1 VLNRL
6 HIKLYSFTW
15 ILVFVICILPFL
27 SILIRLVPRSEL
39 LSLLWEP
46 AVLKSLLLT
55 LQIGFS
61 ALFLALLIGLPV
73 SYLIART
80 NIPGRAFFQTW
91 LLFPYFIPSFLFA
104 ISWVVLALPQV
115 GLLNRLAG
123 KDWISIYTFGGLVF
137 VTCNAFF
144 PIIVTSVSKGLASM
158 DPSLEEAARICGGTP
173 RKVFFKI
180 TLPCQIPV
188 IVGASIL
195 FFLLTLSSFGIP
207 AILGNPS
214 KLFVLTTQIY
224 TFSKMGGLD
233 GVNKGFVVSLWLMAF
248 AVALTTVGSWLNRKY
263 QVKLTTGKASR
274 PSLMSLGKW
283 RIPCFVLLTILFLLF
298 VFLPLGALFLSS
310 FLKVAGVLRLDNF
323 GFHNYHYLFQMNET
337 VTAFGNSFGLAFLGG
352 LSCCGLG
359 FLVSY
364 FATRAPGRSPRLLEN
379 AATLPFS
386 MPGTVIALALIVS
399 FGTGWGW
406 GELSLMGTPL
416 LLLIAY
422 VSKDLAIAVQSIIP
436 AMGQIDK
443 SLEEAGRVSGAS
455 SFEVTNRI
463 LFPLVFPSLQGVFLL
478 SALPMISELTMSVL
492 LFGPGTETLGTLIF
506 QLQDYSNPLAAC
518 ALASVVV
525 VVLGIGMFFSRWLSR
540 STL

>member
-1 VLNRL
+1 MRL
-6 HIKLYSFTW
+6 A
-15 ILVFVICILPFL
+15 
-27 SILIRLVPRSEL
+27 PRMEL

-46 AVLKSLLLT
+46 TVLKSLLLT
-55 LQIGFS
+55 LRIGFS
-61 ALFLALLIGLPV
+61 SLFFALLLGLPV
-73 SYLIART
+73 SYLITRT
-80 NIPGRAFFQTW
+80 NIKGRSFFQTW

-123 KDWISIYTFGGLVF
+123 RDWISIYTFSSLVF

-144 PIIVTSVSKGLASM
+144 PIIVTSLSKGLTSM
-158 DPSLEEAARICGGTP
+158 DPSLEEAARVCGGSP
-173 RKVFFKI
+173 WKVFFKI

-195 FFLLTLSSFGIP
+195 FLLLTLSSFGIP

-224 TFSKMGGLD
+224 TYSKMGGLD
-233 GVNKGFVVSLWLMAF
+233 GANKGFVISLWLIAF
-248 AVALTTVGSWLNRKY
+248 ALTLTTVGTWLNRKY

-283 RIPCFVLLTILFLLF
+283 RTPCFVLLAGLFLIF
-298 VFLPLGALFLSS
+298 VFLPIGALFLSS
-310 FLKVAGVLRLDNF
+310 FLKVAGVLELDNF
-323 GFHNYHYLFQMNET
+323 GFHNYRYLFQMNET
-337 VTAFGNSFGLAFLGG
+337 AMAFGNSFGLAFLGG
-352 LSCCGLG
+352 LSCCALG

-364 FATRAPGRSPRLLEN
+364 FASRAPGKSARFLE
-379 AATLPFS
+379 ATATLPFS

-406 GELSLMGTPL
+406 SSISLMGTPL
-416 LLLIAY
+416 LLLLAY

-436 AMGQIDK
+436 VMGQIDK
-443 SLEEAGRVSGAS
+443 SLEEAGRVSGAGP
-455 SFEVTNRI
+455 FEVTNRI
-463 LFPLVFPSLQGVFLL
+463 LFPLVFPTLQGVFLL
-478 SALPMISELTMSVL
+478 SALPMLSELTMSVL

-518 ALASVVV
+518 ALASLVVI
-525 VVLGIGMFFSRWLSR
+525 VLSIGMFFSRWLSR
-540 STL
+540 SAL